1 MSNTDPLELWLQDS
15 INRGCTLPSMVES
28 MIGSGH
34 AEHEALLTVAEAFA
48 RHRPEALAMLQQ
60 SAEGR
65 ALFAVLQGQEP
76 DLVTLDLAA
85 TRHAANS
92 APAADALPILDPAAL
107 EDNLLQLSDRAVS
120 VLFTCLSPRLALL
133 GQLLSDAECDAL
145 IEASTHKLERS
156 QVVDA
161 SRAGAFIDP
170 TRTSYGTY
178 FDKGEQTLA
187 DTLQRRVAELVRWPV
202 SRAEP
207 LQILHYPTG
216 GEYLPHF
223 DYFDPNPG
231 DDVSPLGNGGQRIA
245 TVVIY
250 LSDVPAGGGTI
261 FPQLGLEVKPRRGS
275 AVYFSYRRPD
285 GSTDPASL
293 HGGCP
298 VLRGEKWIAT
308 QWFRER
314 DFQEG

>member
-1 MSNTDPLELWLQDS
+1 MRNADPLETWLRDS
-15 INRGCTLPSMVES
+15 INQGCTLPAMVES
-28 MIGSGH
+28 MIASGH
-34 AEHEALLTVAEAFA
+34 QEHEALLTVAEAFA
-48 RHRPEALAMLQQ
+48 RHRPEALAMLQH
-60 SAEGR
+60 SEEGR
-65 ALFAVLQGQEP
+65 ALFAVLQGRQP
-76 DLVTLDLAA
+76 DNAA
-85 TRHAANS
+85 V
-92 APAADALPILDPAAL
+92 APPADTLPILDPAAL
-107 EDNLLQLSDRAVS
+107 EDNLLPLSDGAVT

-133 GQLLSDAECDAL
+133 GQLLTDAECEAL
-145 IEASTHKLERS
+145 IAASAHKLERS
-156 QVVDA
+156 QVVDG
-161 SRAGAFIDP
+161 SRSGAFVDP

-178 FDKGEQTLA
+178 FDKGEHALA
-187 DTLQRRVAELVRWPV
+187 DTVQRRVAELVRWPV
-202 SRAEP
+202 ERAEP

-216 GEYLPHF
+216 GEYVPHF
-223 DYFDPNPG
+223 DYFEPTPG
-231 DDVSPLGNGGQRIA
+231 DDESPLRNGGQRVA

-293 HGGCP
+293 HGGSP

-314 DFQEG
+314 DFVGET